1 MLLHGYATLT
11 IDAVWDAFQRVI
23 TVVIKTLFGLVLN
36 TLSAPK
42 ASSPAILRRK
52 GDRLIVFHGNVGSS
66 SQL

>member
-36 TLSAPK
+36 TLSAQK
-42 ASSPAILRRK
+42 ASSPAILRIK
-52 GDRLIVFHGNVGSS
+52 GDRLIAVSRKCW
-66 SQL
+66 

>member
-36 TLSAPK
+36 TLSAQK

-52 GDRLIVFHGNVGSS
+52 SDRLIAVSRKCW
-66 SQL
+66 

>member
-36 TLSAPK
+36 TLSAQK
-42 ASSPAILRRK
+42 SKLARYTSQK
-52 GDRLIVFHGNVGSS
+52 G
-66 SQL
+66 